1 MTAVREGDVSQLG
14 VLFERHSRSLF
25 NFFLRLTNDRQAS
38 EDLVQ
43 DVFVRML
50 KSRTT
55 YQPGTQ
61 FRTWMYQVARS
72 AHIDRYRARP
82 REQFSDPEALT
93 GVSETPG
100 PAAGL
105 EREQEAALVRQAL
118 AALPEDKREVLVLS
132 RFQGLKYQE
141 IGALLGCEEGAV
153 KVRVF
158 RAVRALR
165 DIYLGLTKAVPVP
178 GDASAWPDVR
188 QRRV

>member
-25 NFFLRLTNDRQAS
+25 NFFLRLTGDRQAS

-50 KSRTT
+50 KSRAT

-72 AHIDRYRARP
+72 AHIDRFRARP
-82 REQFSDPEALT
+82 REQFTDPESLT
-93 GVSETPG
+93 QASDAPG
-100 PAAGL
+100 PASGL

-141 IGALLGCEEGAV
+141 IGTLLGCEEGAV

-165 DIYLGLTKAVPVP
+165 DIYLGLIEGTPAR
-178 GDASAWPDVR
+178 DVR
-188 QRRV
+188 QRSV